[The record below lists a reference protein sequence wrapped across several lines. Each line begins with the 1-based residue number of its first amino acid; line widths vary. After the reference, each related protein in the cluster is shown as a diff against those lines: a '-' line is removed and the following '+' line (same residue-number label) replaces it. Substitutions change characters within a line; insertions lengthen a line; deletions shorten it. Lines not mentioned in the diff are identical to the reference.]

1 MAKPKRLKPKGKF
14 VIRNRKPNAKG
25 EVTISIIFS
34 VNSDV
39 VARSTGVSIKPEQW
53 DSKKQ
58 TIIGHR
64 DSRRLN
70 NQLETIKRNYET
82 IIGNYDGIL
91 TKERLSKLIDGNLE
105 GVSQDPKKV
114 DFIRYAIDYAK
125 TRYETNKIGYST
137 YYNQGLYLEKLRRYV
152 VEEINGEAFLPMSEV
167 TPELLDKYK
176 AYRMKHI
183 GNETMNK
190 ELAPIL
196 KAIEYAVQNGLMDTR
211 MLSLVTGGYVETKQR
226 SYTGEIDEQGNNVH
240 FLTREQMSRFV
251 ELYPKVK
258 YERTREIM
266 DMFLFAFHACGL
278 RVSDI
283 ATLEW
288 AHIDFDSATM
298 KKTLVK
304 AKNFHEVHLNA
315 TAIQILR
322 KWQNKGYNPRFV
334 FNLLPKEFKFTDKDN
349 QELCDKE
356 LKMKI
361 NSKNRTI
368 GQSLREIGLKI
379 GVEGFNLSMH
389 VARHTF
395 AVYALNPPINMSLH
409 LVSRLLGHSSITAT
423 EKNYAKFLPETISE
437 EVESRLQFSDYNPL

>member
-14 VIRNRKPNAKG
+14 VIRNRKPNSKG

-34 VNSDV
+34 INGDV
-39 VARSTGVSIKPEQW
+39 VPRTTGISVRPEQW
-53 DSKKQ
+53 DSERQ
-58 TIIGHR
+58 VIVGHK
-64 DSRRLN
+64 DARRLN
-70 NQLETIKRNYET
+70 NQLDTIKRNYET
-82 IIGNYDGIL
+82 VIANYDGML
-91 TKERLSKLIDGNLE
+91 TKERLSKLLDGNLDE
-105 GVSQDPKKV
+105 VGRDPKKV

-125 TRYETNKIGYST
+125 MRYDTNKIGYST
-137 YYNQGLYLEKLRRYV
+137 YYNQSLYLEKFRKFI
-152 VEEINGEAFLPMSEV
+152 VEEVSGEAFLPMPEV
-167 TPELLDKYK
+167 TSELLDRYK

-190 ELAPIL
+190 ELAPLL
-196 KAIEYAVQNGLMDTR
+196 KSIEYAVQNGLMDTR
-211 MLSLVTGGYVETKQR
+211 MLSVVTNGYVETKQR
-226 SYTGEIDEQGNNVH
+226 PYTGEVDERGSDVH
-240 FLTREQMSRFV
+240 YLTREQMSRFV
-251 ELYPKVK
+251 ELYPQVK
-258 YERTREIM
+258 YDRTREIM

-288 AHIDFDSATM
+288 SHIDFESATM

-304 AKNFHEVHLNA
+304 AKNFHEVRLNS
-315 TAIQILR
+315 TAIRILR
-322 KWQNKGYNPRFV
+322 RWQDKGYNPRFV
-334 FNLLPKEFKFTDKDN
+334 FNLLPVDFKFTDKDN
-349 QELCDKE
+349 QELCDRE

-389 VARHTF
+389 IARHTF

-437 EVESRLQFSDYNPL
+437 EVESRLQFADYNPL